1 MTTSR
6 TLLIAALAALPTV
19 AVVTGCGTSVERL
32 DPTVAV
38 DVSGTWNDTDS
49 RLVAE
54 EMVKDCLTRPWA
66 DNFQQKH
73 NKLPV
78 VKVRRITVRTQ
89 GEVINTAIITDD
101 LIAELINSGKATAV
115 ASDAES
121 DQARAERGE
130 QEKFSSEATRKEN
143 FQETGSDYILAGSI
157 ESQDDQEGGKAVK
170 FYKATFRLLDVTT
183 QQIVWQ
189 HSKPIK
195 KLVKR

>member
-1 MTTSR
+1 MTIR
-6 TLLIAALAALPTV
+6 PLLIAALAAAPV
-19 AVVTGCGTSVERL
+19 FIIFSGCGTSVERI
-32 DPTVAV
+32 DPITAV

-66 DNFQQKH
+66 DEFNKKH
-73 NKLPV
+73 GKIPV

-101 LIAELINSGKATAV
+101 LISELINSGKAKAV

-121 DQARAERGE
+121 DQARTERSE
-130 QEKFSSEATRKEN
+130 QEKHASNDTRKEN
-143 FQETGSDYILAGSI
+143 FQETGSDYILVGSI
-157 ESQDDQEGGKAVK
+157 ESQDDQEGNKALK
-170 FYKATFRLLDVTT
+170 FYKATFRLVDVTT
-183 QQIVWQ
+183 QDIVWQ
-189 HSKPIK
+189 RSKPVK